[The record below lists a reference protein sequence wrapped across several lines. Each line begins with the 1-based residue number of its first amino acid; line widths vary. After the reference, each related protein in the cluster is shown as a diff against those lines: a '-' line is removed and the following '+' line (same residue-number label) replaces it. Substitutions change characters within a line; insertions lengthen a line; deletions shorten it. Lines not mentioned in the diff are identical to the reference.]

1 MSMICSTCYATAS
14 RGTADE
20 WQMRNGAWFCPL
32 HVDEDDNDN
41 EEEDVNETE
50 TADVKVGYVLVPQI
64 AADPVVKLGYILA
77 VLPDGQIIKA
87 IAETSRGAEAL
98 ITELLNRR
106 NELWAYEGMLP
117 VGLVDIREA
126 PEEFEINQEFIELM
140 LLTMDEMDER
150 ARDEDP
156 YEGEER

>member
-1 MSMICSTCYATAS
+1 MSEPSEIELRVY
-14 RGTADE
+14 R
-20 WQMRNGAWFCPL
+20 WLR
-32 HVDEDDNDN
+32 DNPGPFTGLIQ
-41 EEEDVNETE
+41 EEEEEEEPMMNSTTENE
-50 TADVKVGYVLVPQI
+50 ANVKVAYVLVPQI

-87 IAETSRGAEAL
+87 IAENSRGAEAL
-98 ITELLNRR
+98 ITELLDR
-106 NELWAYEGMLP
+106 NQELWAYEGMLP

-140 LLTMDEMDER
+140 QLTMDEMDER